1 LAAVEK
7 MVLHHLLV
15 QALCFGIKPFSF
27 DKHVKGL
34 LQQLEEYLTPDQCK

>member
-7 MVLHHLLV
+7 RVLSHLLA

-27 DKHVKGL
+27 NKHVKGVASAA
-34 LQQLEEYLTPDQCK
+34 

>member
-7 MVLHHLLV
+7 RVLSHLLG

-27 DKHVKGL
+27 DKHVKGAASAA
-34 LQQLEEYLTPDQCK
+34 